1 MPNPGEQKPIVPE
14 SLAEPQGGLCAFS
27 IFRKRSSCVNQRGL
41 AEPGKKLCYQ
51 GITNTTTLYKE

>member
-1 MPNPGEQKPIVPE
+1 ME
-14 SLAEPQGGLCAFS
+14 EPQGGLCAFS